1 MTTIDIW
8 PGKNLWRAPNWYSCF
23 GIRLVGPSPTGAKLR
38 EMRAIVANRRRAWS
52 PDLDAWKQLQAV
64 TDEIVRRHV
73 LARIW
78 DPLIVTLAEAE
89 APFPIKAWCSAVET
103 RTDDEGLLQAY
114 LRLEHPQP
122 VPNAFGR
129 DESARYLIPA
139 DGDDRF
145 WINLGELYAIEVLD
159 E

>member
-8 PGKNLWRAPNWYSCF
+8 PGKNLWRAPDWHSCF
-23 GIRLVGPSPTGAKLR
+23 GIQLVGPSPTGDKLL
-38 EMRAIVANRRRAWS
+38 EMQAIVSNRRRAWS
-52 PDLDAWKQLQAV
+52 PDPQAWKQLQAV
-64 TDEIVRRHV
+64 TNAIVRRHV

-78 DPLIVTLAEAE
+78 DSIIVALAEAE

-103 RTDDEGLLQAY
+103 RTNEEGLLQAY

-129 DESARYLIPA
+129 DESTRYLIP
-139 DGDDRF
+139 GGEDDRF
-145 WINLGELYAIEVLD
+145 WINLGALYAIEVLD